1 MTNSPTKPTTKSNN
15 GAGRRTTKK
24 DQLIKLLGIKS
35 GADIKS
41 LSEKL
46 GWQQH
51 TTRAAMSGL
60 RKAGYEVAGEKPA
73 KGGASKYRI
82 LSTPMDQQSAA
93 AAVAAN
99 GA

>member
-1 MTNSPTKPTTKSNN
+1 MTKSISNATTKSKL
-15 GAGRRTTKK
+15 AAASRTTKK
-24 DQLIKLLGIKS
+24 DQLIKLLGSKS
-35 GADIKS
+35 GSDIKS

-60 RKAGYEVAGEKPA
+60 RKAGYEVTGEKSA
-73 KGGASKYRI
+73 KGGMSKFRI
-82 LSTPMDQQSAA
+82 LSAPKVTQDANAEAA
-93 AAVAAN
+93 TH

>member
-1 MTNSPTKPTTKSNN
+1 MTNSTTTRTARSKPATGS
-15 GAGRRTTKK
+15 RPTKK
-24 DQLIKLLGIKS
+24 DQLIKLLGTKS

-41 LSEKL
+41 LSETL

-73 KGGASKYRI
+73 KGGMAKFRI
-82 LSTPMDQQSAA
+82 LSGSTLQQDAYAEAA
-93 AAVAAN
+93 TR

>member
-1 MTNSPTKPTTKSNN
+1 MSNPTEQRNSQANARARKRTK
-15 GAGRRTTKK
+15 KK
-24 DQLIKLLGIKS
+24 DQLIKLLGTKS

-41 LSEKL
+41 LSENL

-60 RKAGYEVAGEKPA
+60 RKSGCSIIGTKPA
-73 KGGASKYRI
+73 RGGLALYRI
-82 LSTPMDQQSAA
+82 HSSPAPDTNPVAQDLS
-93 AAVAAN
+93 N

>member
-1 MTNSPTKPTTKSNN
+1 MTKSTNKPNTKPTPTTGS
-15 GAGRRTTKK
+15 RITKK
-24 DQLIKLLGIKS
+24 DQLIKLLGTKA

-60 RKAGYEVAGEKPA
+60 RKAGYEVTDEKSA
-73 KGGASKYRI
+73 NGGMSKFRI
-82 LSTPMDQQSAA
+82 LSAPKVTQDANVDAA
-93 AAVAAN
+93 TY

>member
-1 MTNSPTKPTTKSNN
+1 MTDTANKQNSKPKLSKSS
-15 GAGRRTTKK
+15 RTTKK
-24 DQLIKLLGIKS
+24 DQLIKLLGTKT

-60 RKAGYEVAGEKPA
+60 RKAGYEVAREKA
-73 KGGASKYRI
+73 VKGGASNFRI
-82 LSTPMDQQSAA
+82 LSAPTVPKEAGA
-93 AAVAAN
+93 EVAHH

>member
-1 MTNSPTKPTTKSNN
+1 MTNQSTKRPANPKATT
-15 GAGRRTTKK
+15 GARTTKK
-24 DQLIKLLGIKS
+24 DQLIKLLGTKA
-35 GADIKS
+35 GVDIKS

-73 KGGASKYRI
+73 KGGLAKYRI
-82 LSTPMDQQSAA
+82 VSVPAA
-93 AAVAAN
+93 QAGATAVSAAN

>member
-1 MTNSPTKPTTKSNN
+1 MTKSTNKP
-15 GAGRRTTKK
+15 TTKK
-24 DQLIKLLGIKS
+24 DQLIKLLGANS

-41 LSEKL
+41 ISEKL

-73 KGGASKYRI
+73 KGGLSKYRI
-82 LSTPMDQQSAA
+82 LSGPAAQEASATA
-93 AAVAAN
+93 GAAN

>member
-1 MTNSPTKPTTKSNN
+1 MTKSPSKPN
-15 GAGRRTTKK
+15 AGSKPSVAARTTKK
-24 DQLIKLLGIKS
+24 EQLIKLLGTKS
-35 GADIKS
+35 GADIKT

-60 RKAGYEVAGEKPA
+60 RKAGYELAGEKPD
-73 KGGASKYRI
+73 KGGLSQYRI
-82 LSTPMDQQSAA
+82 LAVPVVKGSTEASH
-93 AAVAAN
+93 

>member
-1 MTNSPTKPTTKSNN
+1 MTKVTNQTRTKSTSAKPN
-15 GAGRRTTKK
+15 RTTKK
-24 DQLIKLLGIKS
+24 DQLIKLLGTKA

-60 RKAGYEVAGEKPA
+60 RKAGYEISGAKPIT
-73 KGGASKYRI
+73 GGMSKFRI
-82 LSTPMDQQSAA
+82 LSAP
-93 AAVAAN
+93 VAPQVAIAEVATD

>member
-1 MTNSPTKPTTKSNN
+1 MGPEPRKVD
-15 GAGRRTTKK
+15 RTTKK
-24 DQLIKLLGIKS
+24 GQLIKLLGTKT
-35 GADIKS
+35 GADIKT

-73 KGGASKYRI
+73 KGGRSRFRI
-82 LSTPMDQQSAA
+82 LAVPVAKVTMEAA
-93 AAVAAN
+93 APH

>member
-1 MTNSPTKPTTKSNN
+1 MIIPTEHRKSQAN
-15 GAGRRTTKK
+15 ARARKRTTKK
-24 DQLIKLLGIKS
+24 DQLIKLLGTKS

-60 RKAGYEVAGEKPA
+60 RKSGFSIIGTKPA
-73 KGGASKYRI
+73 KGELALYRLRSSPAPDTTTVVQDI
-82 LSTPMDQQSAA
+82 S
-93 AAVAAN
+93 N

>member
-1 MTNSPTKPTTKSNN
+1 MTNSPTKPTTKSKPAT
-15 GAGRRTTKK
+15 GSRTTKK
-24 DQLIKLLGIKS
+24 NQLIKLLGTKS

-41 LSEKL
+41 LSEIL

-73 KGGASKYRI
+73 RGGLSKFRI
-82 LSTPMDQQSAA
+82 LSMPLDQQNAA
-93 AAVAAN
+93 ATGATN

>member
-1 MTNSPTKPTTKSNN
+1 MTDLPTKATSKLKPATAS
-15 GAGRRTTKK
+15 RTTKK
-24 DQLIKLLGIKS
+24 DQLIKLLGTKS

-73 KGGASKYRI
+73 RGGLSKFRI
-82 LSTPMDQQSAA
+82 LSMPLHQENAA
-93 AAVAAN
+93 AAVAVD